1 MSQSYHKLSR
11 WTAEQPSWTSG
22 LRHLKRDLYGSIKM
36 VKLIE
41 DASEIPSNKAVI
53 LDFYADWCGPCKMIA
68 PKFAELE
75 ANFPSVTFLK
85 INVDESEALAEQ
97 FNVRAM
103 PTFVCLQKGKV
114 VGRLEGANLTKII
127 TMLEALEDS

>member
-1 MSQSYHKLSR
+1 
-11 WTAEQPSWTSG
+11 
-22 LRHLKRDLYGSIKM
+22 M

-53 LDFYADWCGPCKMIA
+53 LDFYADWCGPCKIIA

-85 INVDESEALAEQ
+85 ADVDEAAELAER
-97 FNVRAM
+97 FNIRAM
-103 PTFVCLQKGKV
+103 PTFICLLNGNV
-114 VGRLEGANLTKII
+114 VGRVEGADLKKII
-127 TMLEALEDS
+127 HMLEALEHA